1 MKNKNIYI
9 IASTFYSELSDKL
22 IEGAKTE
29 LLSQDKFDSNETKLK
44 IIKVPGAFEIPGIT
58 KRILTQTISGKENY
72 ILDTVGFSK
81 PDLIITLGVLIK
93 GETNHF
99 EYISESVSHSISQL
113 TISSDIPIIFGVIT
127 ALNYEQASERAL
139 ISKKNKG
146 AEVMKTGLEML
157 KLYDKYKK

>member
-1 MKNKNIYI
+1 MANKTIYI
-9 IASTFYSELSDKL
+9 IASTFYPDLSNELIK
-22 IEGAKTE
+22 GAKKE
-29 LLSQDKFDSNETKLK
+29 LDDDISV
-44 IIKVPGAFEIPGIT
+44 IIKVPGAFEIPGMAKQI
-58 KRILTQTISGKENY
+58 IDNY
-72 ILDTVGFSK
+72 N

-99 EYISESVSHSISQL
+99 EYISESISNSISQL
-113 TISSDIPIIFGVIT
+113 TITSKIPIIFGVIT

-157 KLYDKYKK
+157 VLYDKHKK

>member
-9 IASTFYSELSDKL
+9 IASTFYSELSDEL

-29 LLSQDKFDSNETKLK
+29 LLSQDKFDPNETKLK

-58 KRILTQTISGKENY
+58 KQ
-72 ILDTVGFSK
+72 ILDTDK

>member
-1 MKNKNIYI
+1 MANKTIYI
-9 IASTFYSELSDKL
+9 IASTFYPDLSNELIK
-22 IEGAKTE
+22 GAKKE
-29 LLSQDKFDSNETKLK
+29 LDDDISV
-44 IIKVPGAFEIPGIT
+44 IIKVPGAFEIPGMVKQI
-58 KRILTQTISGKENY
+58 IDNY
-72 ILDTVGFSK
+72 S

-99 EYISESVSHSISQL
+99 EYISESISNSISQL
-113 TISSDIPIIFGVIT
+113 TITSKIPIIFGVIT

-157 KLYDKYKK
+157 VLYDKHKK

>member
-29 LLSQDKFDSNETKLK
+29 LLSQDKFDQNETKLK

-58 KRILTQTISGKENY
+58 KQ
-72 ILDTVGFSK
+72 ILDTDK

-93 GETNHF
+93 GETSHF
-99 EYISESVSHSISQL
+99 EYISESVANSISKL
-113 TISSDIPIIFGVIT
+113 TISSSVPIIFGVIT
-127 ALNYEQASERAL
+127 ALNYAQASERAL
-139 ISKKNKG
+139 VSKKNKG
-146 AEVMKTGLEML
+146 AEVMNTGLEML
-157 KLYDKYKK
+157 RLYENYKK

>member
-1 MKNKNIYI
+1 MANKTIYI
-9 IASTFYSELSDKL
+9 IASTFYPDLSNELIK
-22 IEGAKTE
+22 GAKKE
-29 LLSQDKFDSNETKLK
+29 LDDDISV
-44 IIKVPGAFEIPGIT
+44 IIKVPGAFEIPGMAKQI
-58 KRILTQTISGKENY
+58 IDNY
-72 ILDTVGFSK
+72 S

-99 EYISESVSHSISQL
+99 EYISESISNSISQL
-113 TISSDIPIIFGVIT
+113 TITSKIPIIFGVIT

-157 KLYDKYKK
+157 KLYEKYKK

>member
-1 MKNKNIYI
+1 MANKTIYI
-9 IASTFYSELSDKL
+9 IASTFYPDLSNELIK
-22 IEGAKTE
+22 GAKKE
-29 LLSQDKFDSNETKLK
+29 LDDDISV
-44 IIKVPGAFEIPGIT
+44 IIKVPGAFEIPGMAKQI
-58 KRILTQTISGKENY
+58 IDNY
-72 ILDTVGFSK
+72 S

-99 EYISESVSHSISQL
+99 EYISESISNSISQL
-113 TISSDIPIIFGVIT
+113 TITSKIPIIFGVIT

-157 KLYDKYKK
+157 VLYDKHKK